1 VKIPTVCA
9 YCGVGCLLYLRV
21 RDGEVVGAL
30 PHPDG
35 PGEGRLCIKGWS
47 VHEFVHHPERLRKP
61 LIRGKAGFREA
72 SWEEASSYVSERLN
86 KIKVQH
92 GSDSIAF
99 LSSAKATN
107 EENYLLQKL
116 ARAVIGTNNVDHCA
130 RLCHASTVTGLV
142 SSFGS
147 GAMTNSQEDVGEADV
162 IFVIG
167 SNTSEQHPL
176 IARRM
181 IRAVKNG
188 ATLIVADPR
197 AIDLVEYAEAH
208 LCHTPGTDV
217 TLLNAMMHTILAEG
231 LHDEGFISS
240 RTEGFDEFR
249 ETVLGYTPE
258 RAEAI
263 TGVPAEDIRKAARI
277 FGSAGN
283 ASIFFS
289 MGITQHTTGV
299 DNVVSTA
306 NLAMLT
312 GNIGRPGTGVNP
324 LRGQNNVQGA
334 CDLGA
339 LPDYLPGYA
348 RVSDRERSE
357 GFEKTWGAR
366 VPGNAGLTLV
376 EMINACGKGVKAMYI
391 VGENPVI
398 SDPDSNHVVA
408 QLGKLDFLVV
418 SELFMSETA
427 ELADVVLPAASFAE
441 KDGTFTATDRRVQ
454 RVRKA
459 IEPVGESL
467 PDWEAISKISEKL
480 GYPMRYDSPSE
491 IMDEIASLGGI
502 YGGISYS
509 RLETE
514 DLRWPCLNRDH
525 PGTRIL
531 HQGRFS
537 RGLGRFQAVEYK
549 PPAEEPDGKYPFILT
564 TGRLLFHWHTGTMT
578 RRSNTL
584 TDQINEPLVEINAL
598 DAARLGFEPGD
609 RVRVSSR
616 RGGIE
621 LAAEVTPRIKEGV
634 VFIPFHF
641 AEAAANKLTNAALDP
656 LAKIPELKVCAV
668 RIEKVLSHNTETK
681 S

>member
-1 VKIPTVCA
+1 VKVSTVCA

-30 PHPDG
+30 PHPGG
-35 PGEGRLCIKGWS
+35 PGEGKLCIKGWS

-61 LIRGKAGFREA
+61 LIRGKDDFREA
-72 SWEEASSYVSERLN
+72 SWEEALSHVSERLN
-86 KIKVQH
+86 KIKDQH

-147 GAMTNSQEDVGEADV
+147 GAMTNSQEDVEEADV

-197 AIDLVEYAEAH
+197 AIDLVEYAEVH

-217 TLLNAMMHTILAEG
+217 ALLNAMMHVILTEG
-231 LHDEGFISS
+231 LHDEEFISS
-240 RTEGFDEFR
+240 RTEGFDEFS
-249 ETVLGYTPE
+249 ETVLEYAPE
-258 RAEAI
+258 RAEDI
-263 TGVPAEDIRKAARI
+263 TGIPAEDIRKAARI
-277 FGSAGN
+277 FGRAGN

-348 RVSDRERSE
+348 RLSDRGRCE
-357 GFEKTWGAR
+357 GFEEAWGAK

-376 EMINACGKGVKAMYI
+376 EMIDACGEGVKAMY
-391 VGENPVI
+391 VMGENPVL
-398 SDPDSNHVVA
+398 SDPDSNHVVE

-418 SELFMSETA
+418 NELFMSETA

-467 PDWEAISKISEKL
+467 PDWEVISRISEKI
-480 GYPMRYDSPSE
+480 GYSMKYDSPSE
-491 IMDEIASLGGI
+491 IMDEIAGLGGI
-502 YGGISYS
+502 YGGINYS

-514 DLRWPCLNRDH
+514 DLRWPCPDVDH
-525 PGTRIL
+525 PGTRTL

-537 RGLGRFQAVEYK
+537 RGMGKFQAVEYK
-549 PPAEEPDGKYPFILT
+549 PPAEEPDAKYPLILT

-578 RRSNTL
+578 RRSDTL
-584 TDQINEPLVEINAL
+584 TDQINEPLVEINTS
-598 DAARLGFEPGD
+598 DAERLGVVSGD

-616 RGGIE
+616 RGEIA
-621 LAAEVTPRIKEGV
+621 LSAQVTPRIKEGV

-668 RIEKVLSHNTETK
+668 RIEKVLSHDDETK
-681 S
+681 N